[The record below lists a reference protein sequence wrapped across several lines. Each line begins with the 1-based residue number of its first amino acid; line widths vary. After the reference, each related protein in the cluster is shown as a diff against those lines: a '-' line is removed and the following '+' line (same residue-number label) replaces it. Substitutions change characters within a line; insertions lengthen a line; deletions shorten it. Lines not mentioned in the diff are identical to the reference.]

1 MGADG
6 SKNSKLWQDVFT
18 EDTKESAAVTKTVL
32 GTASKAGQLTPQQL
46 QELAESELK
55 KFEGQRKLMFDKIF
69 VTYDTNKDNS
79 LDDKETKALMKEC
92 LVSQKAYLPAT
103 IDSIY
108 ATALSAATAMLKG
121 SMTAAELKETENL
134 LKTKFTGMK
143 KKVIANANIVMD
155 KMISESDSLAEAFF
169 KKMDE
174 NNDKKI
180 SREEFA
186 KHYDK
191 ASGEVMN
198 KQVLTTLIQQSLGS
212 L

>member
-6 SKNSKLWQDVFT
+6 SKNAKLWQDVFT

-32 GTASKAGQLTPQQL
+32 GTSSKAGQLTPQQL

-55 KFEGQRKLMFDKIF
+55 KFEGQRKQMFDKIF
-69 VTYDTNKDNS
+69 STYDVNKDNS

-108 ATALSAATAMLKG
+108 STALSAATAMLKG
-121 SMTAAELKETENL
+121 SMTAAELKETETL

-143 KKVIANANIVMD
+143 KKVIANANVVMD
-155 KMISESDSLAEAFF
+155 KMIAESDALAEAFF

>member
-1 MGADG
+1 MGGDS
-6 SKNSKLWQDVFT
+6 SKNANMWEEVFK

-32 GTASKAGQLTPQQL
+32 GQASSKGQLTPLQL

-55 KFEGQRKLMFDKIF
+55 KFEGQRKLMFGKIF
-69 VTYDTNKDNS
+69 ATYDTNHDDS
-79 LDDKETKALMKEC
+79 LDLKETKALMKEC
-92 LVSQKAYLPAT
+92 LMSQKSYLPAT

-121 SMTAAELKETENL
+121 SMTPAELEATENL
-134 LKTKFTGMK
+134 LKNKFTNMK
-143 KKVIANANIVMD
+143 KKVLARANKQMDGMIAD
-155 KMISESDSLAEAFF
+155 SENLATQFF
-169 KKMDE
+169 TKMDE
-174 NNDKKI
+174 NKDGKI
-180 SREEFA
+180 SREEFS

-198 KQVLTTLIQQSLGS
+198 KQVLTELIQQSLVS

>member
-1 MGADG
+1 MGGDS
-6 SKNSKLWQDVFT
+6 SKNAGMWEEVFK

-32 GTASKAGQLTPQQL
+32 GQASSKGQPTPQQL

-55 KFEGQRKLMFDKIF
+55 KFEGQRKSMFDKIF
-69 VTYDTNKDNS
+69 STYDANKDNL
-79 LDDKETKALMKEC
+79 LDQKETKSLMKEC
-92 LVSQKAYLPAT
+92 LTSQKAYLPST

-108 ATALSAATAMLKG
+108 ATALSAATAMLKA
-121 SMTAAELKETENL
+121 SMTAQELKDTENL
-134 LKTKFTGMK
+134 LKNKFANMK
-143 KKVIANANIVMD
+143 KKVIANANKVMD
-155 KMISESDSLAEAFF
+155 GMIADSDKLATDFF

-174 NNDKKI
+174 NKDGKI
-180 SREEFA
+180 SREEFS

>member
-1 MGADG
+1 MGADA
-6 SKNSKLWQDVFT
+6 SKNATMWEEVFK

-32 GTASKAGQLTPQQL
+32 GQASSKGQLTPMQL

-55 KFEGQRKLMFDKIF
+55 KFEAKRKEMFDKIF
-69 VTYDTNKDNS
+69 STYDANGDGS
-79 LDDKETKALMKEC
+79 LDMKETKSLMKEC
-92 LVSQKAYLPAT
+92 LTSQKAYLPAT

-108 ATALSAATAMLKG
+108 STALSAATAMLKG
-121 SMTAAELKETENL
+121 SMSAVELQDTENL
-134 LKTKFTGMK
+134 LKNKFTNMK
-143 KKVIANANIVMD
+143 KKVVGNANKVMD
-155 KMISESDSLAEAFF
+155 GMIGEADVLAEAFF

-174 NNDKKI
+174 NKDGKI
-180 SREEFA
+180 SRDEFS

-198 KQVLTTLIQQSLGS
+198 KQVLTTLIQQSLFS

>member
-1 MGADG
+1 MGGDS
-6 SKNSKLWQDVFT
+6 SKNAAMWEEVFK

-32 GTASKAGQLTPQQL
+32 GQASSKGQLTPQQL
-46 QELAESELK
+46 QDLAESELK
-55 KFEGQRKLMFDKIF
+55 KFEGQRKQMFEKIF
-69 VTYDTNKDNS
+69 STYDANKDNS
-79 LDDKETKALMKEC
+79 LDVKETKALMKEC
-92 LVSQKAYLPAT
+92 LTSQKAYLPAT

-108 ATALSAATAMLKG
+108 STALSAATAMLKA
-121 SMTAAELKETENL
+121 SMTAQELKDTENL
-134 LKTKFTGMK
+134 LRNKFANMK
-143 KKVIANANIVMD
+143 KKVIANANKVMD
-155 KMISESDSLAEAFF
+155 GMITESDKLASDFF

-174 NNDKKI
+174 NKDGKI
-180 SREEFA
+180 SREEFS

>member
-1 MGADG
+1 
-6 SKNSKLWQDVFT
+6 
-18 EDTKESAAVTKTVL
+18 
-32 GTASKAGQLTPQQL
+32 
-46 QELAESELK
+46 LAESELK
-55 KFEGQRKLMFDKIF
+55 KFEGQRKQMFDKIF
-69 VTYDTNKDNS
+69 STYDVNKDNS
-79 LDDKETKALMKEC
+79 LDDKETKSLMKEC

-108 ATALSAATAMLKG
+108 STALSAATAMLKG
-121 SMTAAELKETENL
+121 AMTAPELKETEAL
-134 LKTKFTGMK
+134 LKTKFAGMK
-143 KKVIANANIVMD
+143 KKVIANANVVMD
-155 KMISESDSLAEAFF
+155 KMIAESDALAEAFF

-180 SREEFA
+180 SRDEFA